1 MKTAILFTSLF
12 ALTITSTKSC
22 EKTAEDYINDF
33 NPYQI
38 AAERT
43 PLKEEITLHDRTVNV
58 EDYSIRNRILKIKTF
73 TYIEENKT
81 ETNKSFSVT
90 FTYPGIVVHSHK
102 TMTFYQDGFVDVENK
117 YVKNHPSHY
126 YYQFDS
132 EQAASLYELAEKTY
146 QDDIDLE
153 NERNRLEEEYT
164 ALVNSFD
171 INDFLTALQT
181 EEGIE
186 YYFYFPNNPTDKNV
200 GGSFEKD
207 ETLNNLIL
215 NAQYTPTNREFDL
228 SRSNNNYISISNY
241 YDNNLGSWGYALD
254 EGYQM
259 VRIYRAIND
268 NKFSRRFSREL
279 YYTVDRASVQAIMNR
294 ALEIRGEME
303 INTDE

>member
-38 AAERT
+38 AAEKT
-43 PLKEEITLHDRTVNV
+43 PLKEEITFLDRKVNSK
-58 EDYSIRNRILKIKTF
+58 DFNIRTRILKIKNF
-73 TYIEENKT
+73 TYVEENKT
-81 ETNKSFSVT
+81 ESDKSFSCT
-90 FTYPGIVVHSHK
+90 FTYSGIWLHSYQ

-126 YYQFDS
+126 YYQFDV
-132 EQAASLYELAEKTY
+132 EKAASLYELAEKIY
-146 QDDIDLE
+146 QDDVDLE

-207 ETLNNLIL
+207 ETLNNLVL
-215 NAQYTPTNREFDL
+215 NAQYTLTDRKFDL

-259 VRIYRAIND
+259 VRVYRTISD
-268 NKFSRRFSREL
+268 KFNRRFSREL

-294 ALEIRGEME
+294 ALEIRDEME
-303 INTDE
+303 VNADE